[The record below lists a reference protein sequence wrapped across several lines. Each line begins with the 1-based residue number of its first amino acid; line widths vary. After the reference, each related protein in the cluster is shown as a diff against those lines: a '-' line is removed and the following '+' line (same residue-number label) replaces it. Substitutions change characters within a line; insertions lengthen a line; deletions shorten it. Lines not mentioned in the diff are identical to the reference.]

1 MPESM
6 RQSLGLHD
14 GEVAI
19 VKDTSRP
26 INLPT
31 FARAIAKIGYCHA
44 VAHYGLRGFR
54 SLVLPDLILGKY
66 PHIPYFVGGDMS
78 LPPPPTPLGKLHEFQ
93 YIDINYKALRL
104 IVVAFRIFAHSGT
117 KENGMPIY
125 RVVVGA
131 PRSKSHLD

>member
-1 MPESM
+1 MAIFARGETAIAVNSPINAARSKTQASCAAFSPLPILAMQGPMSSMPESM
-6 RQSLGLHD
+6 RQSLGLRD

-44 VAHYGLRGFR
+44 VAHYGMRGLR

-78 LPPPPTPLGKLHEFQ
+78 LRHRQLG
-93 YIDINYKALRL
+93 R
-104 IVVAFRIFAHSGT
+104 SG
-117 KENGMPIY
+117 
-125 RVVVGA
+125 
-131 PRSKSHLD
+131 